1 MKRPRIDQHRLAC
14 RSRQS
19 GIALMA
25 MLTLLTLFGLYVF
38 VGQLSAT
45 RFLAANTESAA
56 AALAEARDALIADAV
71 SRTSISPGAYYA
83 AGYMPLPDLGSL
95 FEGGAPSEGAVP
107 TLNHTGNSKE
117 RSIVGKFPWKTLGTG
132 ALRDQQ
138 GECLWY
144 VVSGRF
150 KITPK
155 TDAPMNWDTQGQ
167 IDIID
172 GSGALLASNL
182 AALVVAPGQ
191 ALDGQSRAL
200 GDVAYAECGGNYDAR
215 NYLDTFDN
223 TNAVS
228 GQLNYFAGS
237 TNNRAAPDAS
247 NKRFVVAETAFYNDR
262 FLFISV
268 ADIFDPLIRRRD
280 FSGAVASLLDNP
292 AFQADLQAIALTGAK
307 GTDNLDCSFAAD
319 PVFCTSWKEMLFL
332 TQLPAPAPITIDGVA
347 SGNCRR
353 VLIFAGRRGA
363 GQSRNDDT
371 QRGQPNNYLEDPNLA
386 LFAVPTAAGT
396 AFSGVSAFDYRTP
409 ANDILRCLP

>member
-1 MKRPRIDQHRLAC
+1 MKQPRIDHHRLAC

-25 MLTLLTLFGLYVF
+25 MLTLLTLYGLYVF

-45 RFLAANTESAA
+45 RFLAANAQSAA
-56 AALAEARDALIADAV
+56 VALAEARDALIADAV
-71 SRTSISPGAYYA
+71 SRVSISPSVYDA
-83 AGYMPLPDLGSL
+83 AGYLPLPDLGSP
-95 FEGGAPSEGAVP
+95 FEGGTPAEGFVP
-107 TLNHTGNSKE
+107 NLNHTGNSKE

-132 ALRDQQ
+132 ALRDEQ

-155 TDAPMNWDTQGQ
+155 SDAPMNWDTQGQ

-191 ALDGQSRAL
+191 PLDGQSRTL

-215 NYLDTFDN
+215 NYLDTYDN
-223 TNAVS
+223 ANAVS

-247 NKRFVVAETAFYNDR
+247 NKRFVIAETAFYNDR

-268 ADIFDPLIRRRD
+268 ENIFDPLTRRRD
-280 FSGAVASLLDNP
+280 FSDAVASLLDNP
-292 AFQADLQAIALTGAK
+292 AFQAHLQVIPLGGAK
-307 GTDNLDCSFAAD
+307 GTDDLDCSSAAD

-332 TQLPAPAPITIDGVA
+332 TQLPVPAPITIDAVA

-353 VLIFAGRRGA
+353 VLIFAGRRA
-363 GQSRNDDT
+363 VGQSRNDET
-371 QRGQPNNYLEDPNLA
+371 QRGQPNNYLENANLA

-396 AFSGVSAFDYRTP
+396 TFSGVSAFDYRTP